1 MANFGL
7 TIRPEESDDYAAI
20 RHVNILAFGQPN
32 EADLVDALR
41 CVGGLTISHIAI
53 QDRDI
58 VGHIAFSPVTIS
70 SDTTTIEAIGLGP
83 MAVLPEFQRQGI
95 GSQLVKAGLDTCRQT
110 DYGVVVVLGHP
121 EYYPRFGFTPSKP
134 HGIVWEHDVPEEV
147 FMIKELQQGALTHTQ
162 GVVKYRAE
170 FDHV

>member
-1 MANFGL
+1 MDNPGL
-7 TIRPEESDDYAAI
+7 IIRPEQPEDIPTI
-20 RHVNILAFGQPN
+20 RHVHNLAFGQPN

-41 CVGGLTISHIAI
+41 RASVLTISLVAV
-53 QDRDI
+53 QDSHI

-83 MAVLPEFQRQGI
+83 MAVLPEFQHQGI
-95 GSQLVKAGLDTCRQT
+95 GSRLVESGLEACRQT
-110 DYGVVVVLGHP
+110 DYGIIIVLGHP

-134 HGIVWEHDVPEEV
+134 HGIVWERDVPEEV
-147 FMIKELQQGALTHTQ
+147 FMVKELKEGALAQMQ
-162 GVVKYRAE
+162 GVVKYNPE